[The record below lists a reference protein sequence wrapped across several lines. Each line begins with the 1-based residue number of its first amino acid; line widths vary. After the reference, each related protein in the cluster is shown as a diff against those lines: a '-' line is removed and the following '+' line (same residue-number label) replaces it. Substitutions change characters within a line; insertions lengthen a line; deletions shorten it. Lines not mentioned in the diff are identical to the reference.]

1 MALEDP
7 VRRVYAA
14 RDSDELLR
22 RYGEWAEDYDRDL
35 ERDFGYLL
43 PEAAADAVR
52 RFVQQDAKVLDAGA
66 GTGLVGDALQRL
78 GYRHVDALDMSP
90 AMLAVAAG
98 KNVYAELFEM
108 RLGEPL
114 GFRDGRYDAAVAVGV
129 LTLGH
134 APATALDELTRVV
147 KPNGH
152 VIFSLRD
159 DVHAEQGFKEKH
171 AELEAAGKWT
181 LVEQGTPFEGLP
193 KGEPGVYFRIWVYR
207 VTAPP
212 SLDDSKAIQSAKPS
226 SRSVSR
232 KKNSR

>member
-14 RDSDELLR
+14 RDADELLH
-22 RYGEWAEDYDRDL
+22 RYKEWAEDYDRDL

-52 RFVQQDAKVLDAGA
+52 RFVPQDAKVLDAGA

-78 GYRHVDALDMSP
+78 GYRHVDALDFSP
-90 AMLAVAAG
+90 AMLALAARKG
-98 KNVYAELFEM
+98 VYGELFEM

-134 APATALDELTRVV
+134 APAAALDELARVV
-147 KPNGH
+147 RPEGH
-152 VIFSLRD
+152 VVFSLRD
-159 DVHAEQGFKEKH
+159 DVHAEHGFKEKQ
-171 AELEAAGKWT
+171 AALETAGKWR
-181 LVEQGTPFEGLP
+181 LVEAGTPFEGLP

-207 VTAPP
+207 VAP
-212 SLDDSKAIQSAKPS
+212 AT
-226 SRSVSR
+226 
-232 KKNSR
+232 